1 MHVFPFSPRPG
12 TSAAS
17 LDHRVPEQIARQRV
31 EELRSLSGTLRTA
44 FCKRFI
50 GKTLP
55 VVLEKDSDQSLE
67 TATVRSDNYLA
78 VRVPRADLP
87 AGKKTFV
94 VRLEKMV
101 GSDACGMVCDDAC
114 G

>member
-1 MHVFPFSPRPG
+1 MR
-12 TSAAS
+12 
-17 LDHRVPEQIARQRV
+17 D
-31 EELRSLSGTLRTA
+31 LSDTLRTA

-50 GKTLP
+50 GKTLR

-67 TATVRSDNYLA
+67 AATARSDNYLS

-87 AGKKTFV
+87 TGKKTFV

-101 GSDACGMVCDDAC
+101 GSQAWGVVCDDAP